1 MSNRQQKTEERYNNA
16 IRDVINLID
25 KNRLTTPE
33 EVKEYVRKNWLLD
46 IEITDVLERS
56 EYNICDRCNHFC
68 WTEDMCW
75 TEYLEEGDPV
85 SEEIWKGIQA
95 EGCEAIYCGICPECV
110 MELRKRKES
119 VSL

>member
-16 IRDVINLID
+16 IRDVINLIG

-33 EVKEYVRKNWLLD
+33 EVKEYVKKNWLLE
-46 IEITDVLERS
+46 IEISDVLENS
-56 EYNICDRCNHFC
+56 EYNICDRCNRFC

-85 SEEIWKGIQA
+85 SEEIWRGIK
-95 EGCEAIYCGICPECV
+95 EESDGLYDGVCPECA

-119 VSL
+119 VTL